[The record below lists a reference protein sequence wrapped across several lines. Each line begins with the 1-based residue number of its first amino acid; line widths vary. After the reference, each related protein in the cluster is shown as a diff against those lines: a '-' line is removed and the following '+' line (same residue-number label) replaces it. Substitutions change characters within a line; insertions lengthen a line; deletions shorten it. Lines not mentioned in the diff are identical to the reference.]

1 MGLVLPAHVHACL
14 ANDHVVFL
22 DEDADL
28 YLAAA
33 PDLTPVLR
41 RLVDGTG
48 TDEDEAMAM
57 AVLSP
62 PGLLIDTGLSA
73 DRLKFAFRSPP
84 TTSSAEDPAPL
95 RASPALFHALLFRGW
110 WALKVR
116 TSRPSR
122 YFPYLRRLKSKFVPG
137 SSLRPTL
144 DLAIREAEPMLAT
157 RWLLPTHDL
166 CLPWS
171 MAMTSFLSWKGIP
184 ADLVIGVKSKPFGA
198 HAWVQYQDTVLSDA
212 LDHVTP
218 YTPILAI

>member
-1 MGLVLPAHVHACL
+1 MGLALPAHVHACL
-14 ANDHVVFL
+14 ANDHIVFL

-48 TDEDEAMAM
+48 TDEDEALA
-57 AVLSP
+57 LSSLLP
-62 PGLLIDTGLSA
+62 QGLLIDTGQSN
-73 DRLKFAFRSPP
+73 DRLKLALHTSP
-84 TTSSAEDPAPL
+84 TTSSAEDPTPL
-95 RASPALFHALLFRGW
+95 RASSALFHAFLFRVW
-110 WALKVR
+110 WAVR
-116 TSRPSR
+116 VKSSRPSR
-122 YFPYLRRLKSKFVPG
+122 YFRYLKGLKSELV
-137 SSLRPTL
+137 SHASLWPTVE
-144 DLAIREAEPMLAT
+144 LAIREAEPMLAT

-171 MAMTSFLSWKGIP
+171 MAVADFLNCKGIP
-184 ADLVIGVKSKPFGA
+184 ADLVIGVKTKPFGA